1 MKRVI
6 ASLAAASLLL
16 TVFVGAASAD
26 TAAPTAAP
34 ATQTYFICP
43 TVSTNNA
50 QGHWVIGAH
59 GAYYVNVPVQG
70 STGGHVY
77 VTVPVQVFAKAQ
89 IAAGWGLYKDLATF
103 PNYATNSVE
112 HPAMILSEGITRWLG
127 GAAGFN
133 EGDMVAVA
141 INADGTSTVTV
152 VGSMMTPQDIG
163 NAVTIQGTIPLASG
177 AIW

>member
-6 ASLAAASLLL
+6 TSLAAASLLL
-16 TVFVGAASAD
+16 SMFAGAASAA

-50 QGHWVIGAH
+50 NGHWVIGAH

-77 VTVPVQVFAKAQ
+77 VTVPVQVFSKAQ
-89 IAAGWGLYKDLATF
+89 ISAGWGLYSSLATY

-112 HPAMILSEGITRWLG
+112 LPAMILSEGIDRWLG
-127 GAAGFN
+127 GNAGFH
-133 EGDMVAVA
+133 EGDMVSVSS
-141 INADGTSTVTV
+141 NGDGTSTVTV
-152 VGSMMTPQDIG
+152 VGSMMTPDDIG
-163 NAVTIQGTIPLASG
+163 NSLTIGGTIPLASG